1 MFILDPFTPLNNA
14 YSLELPVHILHRACP
29 PPLLQSKTDIKL
41 CFGFLIV
48 SGPRALCLSLSTR
61 TPQDGAAFHGNK
73 VSCVSHSGRL
83 LRGDNDTLSCSSESQ
98 RC

>member
-48 SGPRALCLSLSTR
+48 SGPRALCLSLSLYTHSPGWCCFPR
-61 TPQDGAAFHGNK
+61 EQSLMCESLRPPAA
-73 VSCVSHSGRL
+73 GR
-83 LRGDNDTLSCSSESQ
+83 
-98 RC
+98 

>member
-48 SGPRALCLSLSTR
+48 SGPRALCLSLSLHALPRMVLLSTG
-61 TPQDGAAFHGNK
+61 TK
-73 VSCVSHSGRL
+73 SHV
-83 LRGDNDTLSCSSESQ
+83 
-98 RC
+98 